1 MSAQFV
7 LLGLIVLLPGRT
19 DWAVR
24 PWLVVACGAG
34 LLTGLVL
41 MTVGA
46 TALGRGLTAVPLPNR
61 HAQLR
66 TGGLYG
72 RMRHPIYTGLL
83 LAAASVAAASGSI
96 WRLIA
101 FGLLVVL
108 LTVKARWEEA
118 RLTRRFPVTPSTPH
132 GRRASSPASVG
143 RDSGIGRVTLL
154 GSSGRA
160 APRGGPTAPP
170 SARRAARQAAA

>member
-1 MSAQFV
+1 MTHPQDSSPDRDPGIANGDLWTARLLVSAQFV

-118 RLTRRFPVTPSTPH
+118 RLTRRFPGYSEY
-132 GRRASSPASVG
+132 
-143 RDSGIGRVTLL
+143 
-154 GSSGRA
+154 
-160 APRGGPTAPP
+160 
-170 SARRAARQAAA
+170 AARTPRFVPRLRRP